1 MVQLEGSTSAS
12 VLALR
17 EQYEV
22 WDVPRNLKKAVERKP
37 LAEVQ
42 GAMVDGVRGLAYPR
56 EVKLLKYV
64 SAAT

>member
-37 LAEVQ
+37 
-42 GAMVDGVRGLAYPR
+42 
-56 EVKLLKYV
+56 
-64 SAAT
+64 AANRSTRCNG